1 MSSATKD
8 HAEVD
13 PAYHLAHHF
22 DDPQQQFDSGKF
34 GMWAFLVTEM
44 LFFSGL
50 FTAYS
55 VYRSNET
62 ELFSYASDYLDTT
75 LGLVNTAVLI
85 LSSLTMAWAV
95 RCAQLGQKRGLELCL
110 IVTLL
115 CAAGFMGIKSVEY
128 NHKIHIG
135 LFPGDGFAALEDPDG
150 NPMFVTDEAGEK
162 IPNPAARQAPENL
175 RSFFGIYFCMT
186 GLHGLHVLIGIGV
199 IFWLYLRARRGD
211 FGPRY
216 FGPID
221 FTALYWHVVDLI
233 WIFLFPL
240 LYLIH

>member
-1 MSSATKD
+1 MSSAAD
-8 HAEVD
+8 HHAEVD
-13 PAYHLAHHF
+13 PAYRLAHHF
-22 DDPQQQFDSGKF
+22 ESPEQQFETGKF
-34 GMWAFLVTEM
+34 GMWAFLVTEI

-55 VYRSNET
+55 VYRSNEAD
-62 ELFSYASDYLDTT
+62 LFSYASGYLDTT
-75 LGLVNTAVLI
+75 LGCINTAVLI

-95 RCAQLGQKRGLELCL
+95 RCAQLGQQRGLKFCL

-115 CAAGFMGIKSVEY
+115 CAGGFMGIKSVEY
-128 NHKIHIG
+128 HHKIHNG
-135 LFPGDGFAALEDPDG
+135 LFPNAHFGAHEDPDG
-150 NPMFVTDEAGEK
+150 VPLHITDESGATVA
-162 IPNPAARQAPENL
+162 NPAARPAPENL

-186 GLHGLHVLIGIGV
+186 GLHGLHVLIGMGV
-199 IFWLYLRARRGD
+199 IFWLYLRARRGE
-211 FGPRY
+211 FGPKY